1 MNVLIAVDLS
11 HEPERV
17 VDAAAA
23 WAVAFGA
30 VADVA
35 YVNTVV
41 TTGLMARL
49 RDLAN
54 PISVELQ
61 AMSDENKEQLER
73 LLLRVPGKAR
83 GEAHV
88 WDGNAAEEIASRAAT
103 YDMVL
108 TGTHS
113 RQGVDHLMLGSVAE
127 RIARASRTPVMVVRN
142 APGPEAPRVLASVAL
157 GGEATQILNKAIDYA
172 SALGATLDIAYIEDI
187 VAIAPFTVEA
197 AVQTIMAEQL
207 SMRKN
212 AAMAAL
218 DSLIKTVPE
227 VHRGKARMD
236 VGVPGAE
243 IARWGG
249 AYDLIVTGTHGR
261 AGLDRLW
268 LGSVAEKVLRACP
281 RTVLVLPIDPV
292 PEASPRA

>member
-30 VADVA
+30 VADLA
-35 YVNTVV
+35 YIDPIANL
-41 TTGLMARL
+41 GLLGRFQALAAPMAAEFRAL
-49 RDLAN
+49 GDLQKG
-54 PISVELQ
+54 EL
-61 AMSDENKEQLER
+61 EK
-73 LLLRVPGKAR
+73 LLLRVPGPAR

-88 WDGNAAEEIASRAAT
+88 WEGSAATEIASRATT

-113 RQGVDHLMLGSVAE
+113 RKGVEHLMLGSVAE
-127 RIARASRTPVMVVRN
+127 RVARASRTPVLVVRN
-142 APGPEAPRVLASVAL
+142 APGPEAPRLLAAVAL
-157 GGEATQILNKAIDYA
+157 GDEAMDVMRRT
-172 SALGATLDIAYIEDI
+172 IAYATSLKATVDVGYVEDI
-187 VAIAPFTVEA
+187 VAMTPYAMEA
-197 AVQTIMAEQL
+197 SVQAIMTEQL
-207 SMRKN
+207 VQRKK
-212 AAMAAL
+212 AATSAL
-218 DSLIKTVPE
+218 ESLLATVPE
-227 VHRGKARMD
+227 ALRGKARMD

-249 AYDLIVTGTHGR
+249 AYDLVVEGTHGR
-261 AGLDRLW
+261 AGLERLW

-281 RTVLVLPIDPV
+281 RSVLVLPLG
-292 PEASPRA
+292 AAG

>member
-35 YVNTVV
+35 YVDALTAP
-41 TTGLMARL
+41 GLLTRF
-49 RDLAN
+49 RDLTSPMHTEILA
-54 PISVELQ
+54 IGEESRE
-61 AMSDENKEQLER
+61 ATEK

-83 GEAHV
+83 GEAHL
-88 WDGNAAEEIASRAAT
+88 WEGDAADEIATRAST

-108 TGTHS
+108 TGSHS
-113 RQGVDHLMLGSVAE
+113 RQGVGHLVLGSVAE

-142 APGPEAPRVLASVAL
+142 APGPDAPRILASVAL
-157 GGEATQILNKAIDYA
+157 GGEATQILNKAIAYA
-172 SALGATLDIAYIEDI
+172 AALGGTVDVAYIEDI
-187 VAIAPFTVEA
+187 VAIAPYTVEA
-197 AVQTIMAEQL
+197 AMQAIMAEQL
-207 SMRKN
+207 VIRKK
-212 AAMAAL
+212 AAMSAL
-218 DSLIKTVPE
+218 DSLLMTVPE
-227 VHRGKARMD
+227 VNRGKVRMD
-236 VGVPGAE
+236 AGVPGSE

-249 AYDLIVTGTHGR
+249 GYDLVVTGTHGR

-281 RTVLVLPIDPV
+281 RSVLVLPIDEV
-292 PEASPRA
+292 E